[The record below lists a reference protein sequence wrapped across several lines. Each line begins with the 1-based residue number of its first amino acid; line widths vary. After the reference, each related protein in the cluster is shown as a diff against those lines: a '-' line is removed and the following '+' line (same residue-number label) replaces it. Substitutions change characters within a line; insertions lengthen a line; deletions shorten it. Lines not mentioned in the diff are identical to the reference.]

1 MKQDNEKYCTECG
14 ELINI
19 KAEICPK
26 CGVRQQVHATLVS
39 AEIAEQRNRW
49 IICLLL
55 CWFLGVF
62 GVHRFY
68 TGHTALGV
76 FQLLTF
82 GGCGIWALV
91 DFIIIVSGNFKD
103 AEGNPIK
110 NV

>member
-1 MKQDNEKYCTECG
+1 MKQENEKYCTECG
-14 ELINI
+14 VLINI

-26 CGVRQQVHATLVS
+26 CGVRQNVQTTPVS
-39 AEIAEQRNRW
+39 AEIVEQRNKW
-49 IICLLL
+49 ITCLLL
-55 CWFLGVF
+55 CWFLGVL

-82 GGCGIWALV
+82 GGCGIWTLI
-91 DFIIIVSGNFKD
+91 DFIFIASGNFKD
-103 AEGNPIK
+103 AQGNPIK